1 MVDVNPFS
9 ERPSPHSNAAGCLAD
24 DRIFLFVCFYG
35 LCVMRELIFLVFGP
49 GTTDIREQAWL
60 AESVKRQ

>member
-1 MVDVNPFS
+1 MD
-9 ERPSPHSNAAGCLAD
+9 
-24 DRIFLFVCFYG
+24 
-35 LCVMRELIFLVFGP
+35 CVMRELIFLVFGP